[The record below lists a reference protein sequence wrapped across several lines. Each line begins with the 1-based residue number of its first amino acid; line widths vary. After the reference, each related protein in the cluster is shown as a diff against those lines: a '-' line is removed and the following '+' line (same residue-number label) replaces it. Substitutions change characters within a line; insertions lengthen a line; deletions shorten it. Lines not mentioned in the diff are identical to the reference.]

1 MSSSTNPGDRSAD
14 EIERDVERS
23 RARLVGT
30 AEELKQRVS
39 PGNVADQA
47 MEWLRGSG
55 GTQFMSNL
63 GTTLRDNPM
72 PVLLIAGGIAWL
84 AMSGRSDSRGWS
96 DGGSTRWRGAYG
108 GEDMDD
114 GPSLSARAGE
124 VASSVRETAGSAWE
138 SAKETVRSAT
148 GSVTSAAQDAASAV
162 TGAAQRAGEAI
173 GATGRS
179 TGYRAAR
186 LGDTADDYG
195 RGLMDAFERQ
205 PLLFGALGLAVGATL
220 GAIFPPT
227 EAENRLMGETRDQ
240 VADRVSDLA
249 EDAYGQ
255 ARESLGEVAGGLK
268 EAVART
274 AEQVTGAASS
284 AGTAQGGSATG
295 VPPAKSGPEGRGP
308 V

>member
-1 MSSSTNPGDRSAD
+1 MSSSTNPGERSAD

-47 MEWLRGSG
+47 MEWLKGSG

-63 GTTLRDNPM
+63 GATLRDNPM

-84 AMSGRSDSRGWS
+84 AIGGRSETRGWS
-96 DGGSTRWRGAYG
+96 ETGGRRWRGAYG
-108 GEDMDD
+108 GEDLDD
-114 GPSLSARAGE
+114 GPSLSERAGGM
-124 VASSVRETAGSAWE
+124 ASSVGETAGSAWQ

-148 GSVTSAAQDAASAV
+148 ESVTSAAQGAAGAV
-162 TGAAQRAGEAI
+162 TGAASRAGEAV
-173 GATGRS
+173 GATGRRAA
-179 TGYRAAR
+179 YRASHV
-186 LGDTADDYG
+186 GDTAEEYG
-195 RGLMDAFERQ
+195 RDMMEAFQRQ

-220 GAIFPPT
+220 GALFPTT

-240 VADRVSDLA
+240 VADRVSDMA
-249 EDAYGQ
+249 EEAYGQ

-268 EAVART
+268 EAVQRT
-274 AEQVTGAASS
+274 AEQVTGTPGS
-284 AGTAQGGSATG
+284 TAHGGSSTG